1 MPPKRK
7 APAKKTTTAS
17 RAKVA
22 APITSKVAA
31 KPAAA
36 TAPAPVQIVAPTPVL
51 APPPPPPAPVLSR
64 TEQEAAQNG
73 VTLPKCK
80 HNKSCKRRTSR
91 TSKNSGRI
99 FYSCPEKVECG
110 HFRRYPISSGKTCT
124 KAHEFTQNGRTNC
137 QDTEAYPFDRLQA
150 LQHILAAPLPI
161 VMQPESVHLPRQ
173 ALDLEA

>member
-51 APPPPPPAPVLSR
+51 APPPPPAPVLSR